1 MGLSLMSI
9 STSSFAYTISS
20 MYWGKGPLKLSK
32 NTADNLEYYFSSG
45 KKGKWAKKQKQLW
58 KPFFIVISLDGKYH
72 FMYRNT
78 HNNPDTSPHYVGRA
92 RQSCKKKSGQE
103 CFVFAQG
110 YKILWDNGINK
121 KRKLTK
127 KEINAGKTL
136 QILQELGFYGDSIA
150 QTTEVEKKEPKKEK
164 KKKKKESKKKEKK
177 VAKKE
182 TKKKKKQ
189 VAKRP
194 IFVLPLVALME
205 VNYLLY
211 VQCLAKKLHHTGLFQ
226 LHLNNM

>member
-1 MGLSLMSI
+1 MKKLLGILVLGLILTNI
-9 STSSFAYTISS
+9 STSSFAYTISPA
-20 MYWGKGPLKLSK
+20 YWGKGPLKLSK

-78 HNNPDTSPHYVGRA
+78 HDNPDTSPHYVGRA

-136 QILQELGFYGDSIA
+136 QILQELGFYGDSVA
-150 QTTEVEKKEPKKEK
+150 QTTTQTTTPKKVEK
-164 KKKKKESKKKEKK
+164 KKKKIKKESKKKMNDDIVQQLKDLKELYDSGALTEKEYK
-177 VAKKE
+177 KAKK
-182 TKKKKKQ
+182 K
-189 VAKRP
+189 
-194 IFVLPLVALME
+194 
-205 VNYLLY
+205 LL
-211 VQCLAKKLHHTGLFQ
+211 
-226 LHLNNM
+226 N